1 MDGDDVSGGGE
12 GFEGEEGGYDHE
24 GGSEAGM
31 IEGMGEDGTSE
42 ILRCTFDQCS
52 KVFLSR
58 WSLTRHIR
66 THTGERP
73 FKCESCGKNF
83 VQKCSLRRHEQT
95 HSKHKMWA
103 CTHPLCGK
111 KFKLKEY
118 LDIHKRTHIQGVPGS
133 VEVQDVNISVGVP
146 DSLSDQLRERLI
158 RLSMRHRRDLVQMK
172 KKEAEYQAQ
181 VKSYKGA
188 FEDAMA
194 LLQEKCPVA
203 ITQDLKDLLLKDV
216 VGGMVGSS
224 KGSSASLNSGATETS
239 AKASSET
246 RSGGT

>member
-1 MDGDDVSGGGE
+1 M
-12 GFEGEEGGYDHE
+12 GYDDE

-31 IEGMGEDGTSE
+31 AEGMGEDGNSD
-42 ILRCTFDQCS
+42 ILRCTFDTCN
-52 KVFLSR
+52 KVFLSK

-103 CTHPLCGK
+103 CTHPQCGK

-118 LDIHKRTHIQGVPGS
+118 LDIHKRTHIQGAPGS
-133 VEVQDVNISVGVP
+133 AGEMQDVRISVGVP

-158 RLSMRHRRDLVQMK
+158 RLSMRHRRDVLQMK
-172 KKEAEYQAQ
+172 EKETGYQTQ
-181 VKSYKGA
+181 VKIYKSA

-203 ITQDLKDLLLKDV
+203 ITPNLKDLLLRDV
-216 VGGMVGSS
+216 LVERKIGDS
-224 KGSSASLNSGATETS
+224 KGSSASLNSEATKSSAETS
-239 AKASSET
+239 IESK
-246 RSGGT
+246 SGGT